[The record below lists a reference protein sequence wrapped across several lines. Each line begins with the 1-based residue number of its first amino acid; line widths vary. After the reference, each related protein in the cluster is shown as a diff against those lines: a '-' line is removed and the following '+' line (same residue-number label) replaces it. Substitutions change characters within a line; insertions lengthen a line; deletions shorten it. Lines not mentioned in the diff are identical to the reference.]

1 MHIKKQQE
9 IMVLFKIGKGIHQG
23 CILSPCLLNFCA
35 EYIMRDAELDDSQGG
50 IKDSGRNI
58 YHLRYA
64 DDTTLMKQSEE
75 ELKSLLRRVKE
86 EN

>member
-1 MHIKKQQE
+1 
-9 IMVLFKIGKGIHQG
+9 
-23 CILSPCLLNFCA
+23 
-35 EYIMRDAELDDSQGG
+35 MRDAELDDSQGG
-50 IKDSGRNI
+50 IKDAGRNI